1 MFKSALCFC
10 LALMVFAPTLLPAEK
25 NADLKPVLV
34 KAGKP
39 SQSQTFDNNKL
50 GKQWAVNKGEW
61 QIEENVL
68 VGKELPADKHAAV
81 LTWKLPNRNSM
92 LRCSFQL
99 KDAKF
104 FHLSLNHPRGHLF
117 RVMIDQN
124 GMILRTDRDK
134 KDPQSRPI
142 TLAKAQSKLD
152 PEKWYTLQ
160 LEMQGDK
167 VSAQLD
173 NGLKVTGQHPS
184 LNSKKTGYRFVMK
197 GTTLLLDDLSAS
209 NLDD

>member
-1 MFKSALCFC
+1 MFKPAACFC
-10 LALMVFAPTLLPAEK
+10 LVLTFLVPTLLPAEK

-61 QIEENVL
+61 QVEENVL

-142 TLAKAQSKLD
+142 TLAKAQGKLD

-167 VSAQLD
+167 VAAQLD

-197 GTTLLLDDLSAS
+197 GNTLLLDDLSAW